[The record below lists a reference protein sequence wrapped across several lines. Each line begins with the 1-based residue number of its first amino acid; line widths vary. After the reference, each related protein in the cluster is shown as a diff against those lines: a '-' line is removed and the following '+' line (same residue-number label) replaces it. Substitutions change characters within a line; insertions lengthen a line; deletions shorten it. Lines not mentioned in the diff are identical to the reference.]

1 MFYVH
6 IVMMIKCV
14 LIAVQMMLEKKF
26 YHQQCSVNV
35 GLQIITLIERWILL
49 GIYFAVKVTAF
60 VQNNNIA

>member
-1 MFYVH
+1 
-6 IVMMIKCV
+6 
-14 LIAVQMMLEKKF
+14 MMLEKKF

-35 GLQIITLIERWILL
+35 GLKIITLIECWILL